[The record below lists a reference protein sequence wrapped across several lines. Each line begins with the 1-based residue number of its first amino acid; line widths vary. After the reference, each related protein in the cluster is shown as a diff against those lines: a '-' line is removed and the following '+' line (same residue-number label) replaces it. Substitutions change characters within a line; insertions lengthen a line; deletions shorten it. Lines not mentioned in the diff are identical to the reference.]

1 MTKQSGPQQPGIS
14 AITRRRFVAGSAT
27 AVAVGTTVGATVGFP
42 AVLRAQVPVVKIGL
56 IHPVTGF
63 LAFSGSQCR
72 LGCQMAIED
81 INAAGGI
88 KGLGGAKIEAL
99 LGDAQSKPEVGAAEV
114 EKMHEAGAQAFS
126 GCFASAIGLA
136 ATQAAA
142 KYNLPFS
149 IDVGVSDRLV
159 QRGLKNVF
167 RFSDGYGRISQAA
180 VSNLDA
186 INKAAG
192 APAKTAILVHEES
205 EFGTGTAKLMEAE
218 LPKIGIEVVEV
229 IKHANPTLNFDNVA
243 LRIRARK
250 PDLIIPSNYQNEYV
264 LLARTLRQ
272 QKIDINWY
280 SVLGGGFNLK
290 FIKELPEVSEYL
302 IDFNHWYNPN
312 NPKAL
317 EMRKRVEAANN
328 FFTYEVFLSYFSVK
342 LLADGFDRAKSTDPE
357 AVNAA
362 LASSSFADH
371 FLPYGPTKFVDG
383 QNTGSRAV
391 ATQALK
397 GNIEVIYPTEF
408 ASAKPV
414 FPRPKA

>member
-1 MTKQSGPQQPGIS
+1 MTKKRDFS
-14 AITRRRFVAGSAT
+14 RRRFVAGAAVT
-27 AVAVGTTVGATVGFP
+27 AGAIGTGTIGFP
-42 AVLRAQVPVVKIGL
+42 AVLRAQAPAVKIGL

-72 LGCQMAIED
+72 TGCQMAIAD

-88 KGLGGAKIEAL
+88 KGLDGAKIEAL
-99 LGDAQSKPEVGAAEV
+99 LGDAQSKPEIGAAEV
-114 EKMHEAGAQAFS
+114 EKMHEAGAHAFS
-126 GCFASAIGLA
+126 GCFSSAIGLA

-149 IDVGVSDRLV
+149 VDVGVSDRLT

-167 RFSDGYGRISQAA
+167 RFSDGYGRITADA
-180 VSNLDA
+180 VKNLDE

-192 APAKTAILVHEES
+192 SPVKTAILVHEES
-205 EFGTGTAKLMEAE
+205 EFGTGTAKLMETE
-218 LPKIGIEVVEV
+218 LPKIGITVQEV
-229 IKHANPTLNFDNVA
+229 IKNANPTLNFDNVA
-243 LRIRARK
+243 LRIRAQK
-250 PDLIIPSNYQNEYV
+250 PDLIVPSNYQNEYV

-272 QKIDINWY
+272 QKLDLNWY

-290 FIKELPEVSEYL
+290 FVKETPDIAEYL
-302 IDFNHWYNPN
+302 MDFNHWYNP
-312 NPKAL
+312 KDARAL
-317 EMRKRVEAANN
+317 EMRKRVEAQSI
-328 FFTYEVFLSYFSVK
+328 FFTFEIYLAYYSIK
-342 LLADGFDRAKSTDPE
+342 LLADAFDRAKSTAPD

-362 LASSSFADH
+362 LASSTFADH
-371 FLPYGPTKFVDG
+371 FLPYGATKFVDG
-383 QNTGSRAV
+383 QNVGSRAV

-397 GNIEVIYPTEF
+397 GDIQVVYPADY

>member
-1 MTKQSGPQQPGIS
+1 
-14 AITRRRFVAGSAT
+14 
-27 AVAVGTTVGATVGFP
+27 
-42 AVLRAQVPVVKIGL
+42 
-56 IHPVTGF
+56 
-63 LAFSGSQCR
+63 
-72 LGCQMAIED
+72 MAIAD

-99 LGDAQSKPEVGAAEV
+99 VGDAQSKPEIGASEV
-114 EKMHEAGAQAFS
+114 EKMREGGAHAFS
-126 GCFASAIGLA
+126 GCFSSAIGLA

-149 IDVGVSDRLV
+149 VDVGVSDRLV

-167 RFSDGYGRISQAA
+167 RFSDGYGRISQDAIR
-180 VSNLDA
+180 NLDE

-192 APAKTAILVHEES
+192 SPVKTAIVVHEES
-205 EFGTGTAKLMEAE
+205 EFGTGTAKLMETE
-218 LPKIGIEVVEV
+218 LPKIGIEVQEV

-243 LRIRARK
+243 LRIRSRK
-250 PDLIIPSNYQNEYV
+250 PDLVVPTNYQNEYV

-272 QKIDINWY
+272 QKLDVNWY

-290 FIKELPEVSEYL
+290 FVKEQPDVADYL
-302 IDFNHWYNPN
+302 IDFNHWYDPK

-317 EMRKRVEAANN
+317 EMRKRVEGQSQFYTFEIYLA
-328 FFTYEVFLSYFSVK
+328 YFSIK
-342 LLADGFDRAKSTDPE
+342 LLADAFDRAKTTDPE

-362 LASSSFADH
+362 LAASTFADH

-397 GNIEVIYPTEF
+397 GDIQVVYPAEY
-408 ASAKPV
+408 ASVKPV